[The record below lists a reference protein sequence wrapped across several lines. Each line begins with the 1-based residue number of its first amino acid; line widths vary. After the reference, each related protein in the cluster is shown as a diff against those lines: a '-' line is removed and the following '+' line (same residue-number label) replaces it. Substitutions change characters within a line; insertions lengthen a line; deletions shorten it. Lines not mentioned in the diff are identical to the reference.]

1 LGGYFVKQ
9 VAFVLVLA
17 LSAAPASLLGQTYS
31 SSSLIAAEPITD
43 GGDGRTV
50 SSNPVASAP
59 AGPFSRLAFGAGIS
73 PLGIGLQ
80 VATNINQHFNVRGT
94 GNFYNYSLNF
104 TTQGFPATAS
114 LNLATAGAALD
125 VYPFHA
131 GFRLSPGV
139 LFYNQ
144 NQLSASS
151 TVAGGTSF
159 TLNNQTFYSAN
170 ANSATGATP
179 VNATGALNLNSTKPA
194 FTMTTG
200 WGNMIPRKN
209 GHWSVP
215 FELGAAFTG
224 APALGL
230 SLTGSACA
238 DQAQTNCTN
247 VASTTN
253 PIAIQIQSDL
263 AAQVT
268 KWNSDLNPLKVYPI
282 ISVGLAYSFHLR

>member
-1 LGGYFVKQ
+1 MKQ
-9 VAFVLVLA
+9 VVFVLVLA
-17 LSAAPASLLGQTYS
+17 LSAAPSVLLGQAYSS
-31 SSSLIAAEPITD
+31 SSSLIVAEPASD
-43 GGDGRTV
+43 GGAGQVPSPIRNASTV
-50 SSNPVASAP
+50 

-80 VATNINQHFNVRGT
+80 VATNINKHLNVRGT

-104 TTQGFPATAS
+104 TTNGFPATAS
-114 LNLATAGAALD
+114 LNMASAGAALD

-151 TVAGGTSF
+151 TVVGGTSF

-170 ANSATGATP
+170 ANAATGATP
-179 VNATGALNLNSTKPA
+179 LNATGALNLNTTKPA

-200 WGNMIPRKN
+200 WGNMIPRKG

-215 FELGAAFTG
+215 FEIGAAFTG

-230 SLTGSACA
+230 NLTGSACA
-238 DQAQTNCTN
+238 DQAQTECTN

-282 ISVGLAYSFHLR
+282 ISVGVAYSFHIR